1 MMKSPRGADRAIEKS
16 QITVDYHW
24 ESAEPPPSYRY
35 NAQTILQICKEL
47 GAKHVLDLGC
57 GNGALAR
64 LLSQAGFRVTACD
77 VDRKGIEI
85 ASEVDS
91 GVRFLQLGAYD
102 EPSELKESD
111 FDVVVCAEVIEHMY
125 IPGQVPRFAR
135 AVLKP
140 GGHLVVSTPY
150 HGYLK
155 NLAISV
161 LNKWDFHHT
170 SLEDG
175 GHIKF
180 FSPKTLAQLLK
191 EEGFEVARLQFVGR
205 FQFFWN
211 GMIVVARQS
220 ANDFDLASHVSPAQA
235 GAQQK

>member
-1 MMKSPRGADRAIEKS
+1 MMERLRGTDGAIEKS
-16 QITVDYHW
+16 QVTVNYHW
-24 ESAEPPPSYRY
+24 ENAEPPPSYRY
-35 NAQTILQICKEL
+35 NAQRILHICKEL
-47 GAKHVLDLGC
+47 GARRVLDLGC

-64 LLSQAGFRVTACD
+64 ALSRAGFQVTACD
-77 VDRKGIEI
+77 VDRRGIEI
-85 ASEVDS
+85 ASQVPS
-91 GVRFLQLGAYD
+91 GVKFLQLGAYD
-102 EPSELKESD
+102 DPSELNESD
-111 FDVVVCAEVIEHMY
+111 FDVVVCAEVIEHLY
-125 IPGQVPRFAR
+125 IPRQVPRCAR

-140 GGHLVVSTPY
+140 EGHLVVSTPY

-155 NLAISV
+155 NLAISI
-161 LNKWDFHHT
+161 LNKWDFHHK
-170 SLEDG
+170 SLEEG